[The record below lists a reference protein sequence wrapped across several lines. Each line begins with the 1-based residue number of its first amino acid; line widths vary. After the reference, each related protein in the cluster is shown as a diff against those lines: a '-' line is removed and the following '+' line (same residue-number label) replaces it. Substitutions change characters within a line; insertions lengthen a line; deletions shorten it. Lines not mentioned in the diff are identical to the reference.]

1 MRREVSQSLIFGH
14 LFFTGV
20 QAEVVLTQ
28 PPSLTGKPGHPLR
41 LTCKTSGFDLS
52 SYTMHWVRQVPGK
65 GLEWLLS
72 YYTSSSN
79 AFAPGIEDRIP
90 FIERLSRQED
100 VPRVDDTAIYYCARW
115 SQ

>member
-52 SYTMHWVRQVPGK
+52 SYTMSWVRQVPGK
-65 GLEWLLS
+65 GE
-72 YYTSSSN
+72 
-79 AFAPGIEDRIP
+79 
-90 FIERLSRQED
+90 ERRPL
-100 VPRVDDTAIYYCARW
+100 PP
-115 SQ
+115 